1 MSKKIL
7 VGRGFSQ
14 YNVLCQATDEICQG
28 FINAGYQTEVID
40 FHLPNAYE
48 QFQKCLHN
56 PDNYSFYFSMQAL
69 YWDEEKTTTYQLQNI
84 KRIGWIVDD
93 PIYH

>member
-56 PDNYSFYFSMQAL
+56 PDNYSFYFLCRHYTGM
-69 YWDEEKTTTYQLQNI
+69 KKKQLHI
-84 KRIGWIVDD
+84 SSKI
-93 PIYH
+93 